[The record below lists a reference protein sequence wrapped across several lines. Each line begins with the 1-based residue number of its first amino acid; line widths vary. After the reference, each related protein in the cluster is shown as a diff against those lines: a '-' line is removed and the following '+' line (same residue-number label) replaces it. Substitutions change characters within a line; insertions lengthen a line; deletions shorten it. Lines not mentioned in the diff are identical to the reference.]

1 METHDRRYHQLTEC
15 IKERG
20 KKFLTNSKSQMR
32 IENSPVSLSPI
43 LTLSRSLLYK
53 IYQIRIGEKP
63 EMVAT

>member
-1 METHDRRYHQLTEC
+1 METHDRRYHQLTEY